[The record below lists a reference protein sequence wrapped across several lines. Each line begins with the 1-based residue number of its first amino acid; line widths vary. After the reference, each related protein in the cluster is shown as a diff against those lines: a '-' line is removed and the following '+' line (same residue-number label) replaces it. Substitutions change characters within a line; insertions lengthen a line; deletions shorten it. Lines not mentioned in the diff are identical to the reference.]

1 MKSGKASSFF
11 VCSVAYAVK
20 SWLLVG
26 GKTDWHSPGR
36 IKINRKRKNFENF
49 SSRNIFRN
57 MKLKTVLKFHHF
69 RANRNQNL
77 HHLILGS
84 SNDRP
89 PLHLIRHTDRR
100 SRGFYFKLS
109 KCETGILSP
118 HKKPRRSYHS
128 RIHPFNLPPFCKFW
142 IFLRKCEIEQNST
155 KPILFLFIP

>member
-1 MKSGKASSFF
+1 MKSGKASSYF

-49 SSRNIFRN
+49 SSRNIFKKN
-57 MKLKTVLKFHHF
+57 GSQNSFSKFHPILEPIEYNNH
-69 RANRNQNL
+69 NY
-77 HHLILGS
+77 LIFDS

-89 PLHLIRHTDRR
+89 PLHLFRHTDRR
-100 SRGFYFKLS
+100 SRRFNFKLS

-118 HKKPRRSYHS
+118 HKKPPSIVPFSYS
-128 RIHPFNLPPFCKFW
+128 PF
-142 IFLRKCEIEQNST
+142 
-155 KPILFLFIP
+155 